1 MAKNPSPDKRE
12 QTLKKPSNKGGLI
25 KRMSRRLPIE
35 LLEQLRKERRAAKT
49 AADLFERACQTGDVA
64 ALYEAVD
71 FINSTMDGWTAAIR
85 RVARKVRRVSPKI
98 RSAFQDV
105 WIQSKMLPLHVGD
118 NRALCD
124 AAKVLMPRYRGPA
137 VRLFRGAAA
146 GERRRRSYGMSWSAD
161 VSIAERFAR
170 GRQVWNG
177 GSVLLETRAPPAAI
191 ICAVDYPKPLTEQ
204 EIARIRREHP
214 HIHITEFHEE
224 REYVVDRRC
233 LNSVAV
239 VCRYPQIERAAPPL
253 PLRSLATKD
262 SRAEDDAT

>member
-1 MAKNPSPDKRE
+1 MPEFDRAE
-12 QTLKKPSNKGGLI
+12 
-25 KRMSRRLPIE
+25 E
-35 LLEQLRKERRAAKT
+35 LRKERRAAKT

-71 FINSTMDGWTAAIR
+71 FINNFTIDGWTVAIR
-85 RVARKVRRVSPKI
+85 RVARKVRRVSPNI

-105 WIQSKMLPLHVGD
+105 WIQSKMLPLYVGD

-137 VRLFRGAAA
+137 VRLFRGAGA

-170 GRQVWNG
+170 ERQVWDG
-177 GSVLLETRAPPAAI
+177 GSVLLETLAPPAAI
-191 ICAVDYPKPLTEQ
+191 ICAVTYPKPFTE
-204 EIARIRREHP
+204 EDIARIRREHP
-214 HIHITEFHEE
+214 HSHITEFHEE
-224 REYVVDRRC
+224 REYVVDRRY
-233 LNSVAV
+233 LNSVTV

-253 PLRSLATKD
+253 PPEEGLRDQGQPGLGRCD
-262 SRAEDDAT
+262 

>member
-1 MAKNPSPDKRE
+1 VAKNPSPDERE
-12 QTLKKPSNKGGLI
+12 RTLKRQSSKGALI
-25 KRMSRRLPIE
+25 TRRPPIQI
-35 LLEQLRKERRAAKT
+35 LEQLRKEQRAEKT
-49 AADLFERACQTGDVA
+49 AADLFERACQMGDVA

-71 FINSTMDGWTAAIR
+71 FINDCTVHGWTVAIR
-85 RVARKVRRVSPKI
+85 RVARKVRRVSPSI

-105 WIQSKMLPLHVGD
+105 WIQSKMLPLRVGD

-137 VRLFRGAAA
+137 VRLFRGAGA

-161 VSIAERFAR
+161 ASIAERFAR
-170 GRQVWNG
+170 ERQELDG

-191 ICAVDYPKPLTEQ
+191 ICAVDYPEPFTEQ
-204 EIARIRREHP
+204 EIARFKREHP
-214 HIHITEFHEE
+214 HAHISEYHEE

-239 VCRYPQIERAAPPL
+239 VYRYPQIDHAAPPL
-253 PLRSLATKD
+253 LLRRGLATKD
-262 SRAEDDAT
+262 SRAQDDAT